1 MSVFPSSGISTRRRL
16 PQQGILLKMS
26 KKACQI
32 IPTAIYLQY
41 KHMRGDILFYFL
53 LIVIGYIGY
62 IFGAFAFSQI
72 VGSIRARAHFFTIV
86 FWSILTVVLCGL
98 VYLYLTKY
106 LLALAIGL
114 IISLIMV
121 LCTPKIE

>member
-1 MSVFPSSGISTRRRL
+1 MLYV
-16 PQQGILLKMS
+16 
-26 KKACQI
+26 
-32 IPTAIYLQY
+32 
-41 KHMRGDILFYFL
+41 LF
-53 LIVIGYIGY
+53 IVIGYIGY

-72 VGSIRARAHFFTIV
+72 VGSIRVRAHFFAII
-86 FWSILTVVLCGL
+86 FWSILTVALCSL

>member
-1 MSVFPSSGISTRRRL
+1 MSE
-16 PQQGILLKMS
+16 
-26 KKACQI
+26 KACQN
-32 IPTAIYLQY
+32 IPTMIYLQY
-41 KHMRGDILFYFL
+41 KHMRGDILFYVL

-72 VGSIRARAHFFTIV
+72 VGSIRARTHFFAIV
-86 FWSILTVVLCGL
+86 FWSILTVVLCGI

-106 LLALAIGL
+106 LLSLAIGL